1 MCSIEGNKKAEI
13 LKNLLEKTFSNSLYI
28 LETRTDD
35 HLNSLEMID
44 KQFNQFEEDINN
56 LILS

>member
-44 KQFNQFEEDINN
+44 KQFNQFQI
-56 LILS
+56 LIQEKKI